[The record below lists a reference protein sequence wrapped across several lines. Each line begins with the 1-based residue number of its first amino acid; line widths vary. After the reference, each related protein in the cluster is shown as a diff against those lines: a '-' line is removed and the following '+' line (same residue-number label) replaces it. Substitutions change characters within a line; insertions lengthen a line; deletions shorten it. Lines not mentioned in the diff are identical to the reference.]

1 VCNLNLYLNDTLIME
16 DVEYVEKKDDKIIVR
31 DIFGEVKEVS
41 GSIVK
46 LDLNEKRIDI
56 KS

>member
-1 VCNLNLYLNDTLIME
+1 MCNLNLYLNDTLIME